1 MVFTGKKIPSCFYCI
16 GSTLLGRRRLIDES
30 SYIKSKEV
38 NNLRGSRIW
47 KATMCL
53 LISGFYTQAVVAHP
67 HYWINLKADMI
78 LDEQGRLAAIAQH
91 WAFDVY
97 FSKMT
102 VADVVKEHGDKETGL
117 DKMSDQM
124 IGNLA
129 KYQYFS
135 VLTVDGSEVS
145 LPRPTSYNLSEN
157 TQQEPSILELEMRFD
172 ISPPAAIRDKS
183 VVWSV
188 FDPTYYIAM
197 NYSKVE
203 NLSIK
208 GAKDAQCKLDL
219 DLPSPSSELT
229 EYAQSL
235 DRSQKETDGLGINF
249 AEKIRINC
257 L

>member
-1 MVFTGKKIPSCFYCI
+1 MGISH
-16 GSTLLGRRRLIDES
+16 LRRGL
-30 SYIKSKEV
+30 
-38 NNLRGSRIW
+38 IW
-47 KATMCL
+47 KIALCL
-53 LISGFYTQAVVAHP
+53 LFCGLYSQSGTAHP
-67 HYWINLKADMI
+67 HYWINLKTDMI
-78 LDEQGRLAAIAQH
+78 LDEGGRLAAIRQH

-97 FSKMT
+97 FSMMT
-102 VADVVKEHGDKETGL
+102 VADIVNEHGDKEIGL
-117 DKMSDQM
+117 TKMADQM
-124 IGNLA
+124 MDNLA
-129 KYQYFS
+129 KHQYFS
-135 VLTVDGSEVS
+135 TLIVDGADVV
-145 LPRPTSYNLSEN
+145 LARPSAYQLTEN

-172 ISPPAAIRDKS
+172 ISPPVAIQDKS